1 VLTELNAFRAVLD
14 AVCLALGL
22 CVSGNAQYGS
32 RHGDKST
39 EKRRKIFGENGEDQM
54 LNRWRLEM
62 VRDSGFVS
70 LLVLLAMTPY
80 ARAQSEAELI
90 AGAKKETKVVF
101 WSSMRIEDSRALAAG
116 FEARYPFL
124 KVDIFRAGGEQIVNR
139 AIAEHMAG
147 KTTYD
152 VLNAFALKVIQNK
165 GLLQP
170 YGAPEAAHYPT
181 GFKDP
186 QNYWVSLYSGYNV
199 IGYNTKLVSKADAPK
214 NWDDLLHPR
223 WKGKLGMDDEEYFWH
238 AGMLKYWG
246 DEKGRKYME
255 ALSRQGLQFRNG
267 HALLADLLSIGEFP
281 VTVVVY
287 PDHIEMMKAKGQSVE
302 WAKTTDPILVNL
314 APVGIAAKA
323 PQPNAAKLLLNYCI
337 SKEGQEILQ
346 KARRASARHDV
357 PPVIPDM
364 DPRKLKLVA
373 LDPDIPTNA
382 EHVKDFRRAFGLN

>member
-1 VLTELNAFRAVLD
+1 MRNRSTLKVARA
-14 AVCLALGL
+14 
-22 CVSGNAQYGS
+22 
-32 RHGDKST
+32 
-39 EKRRKIFGENGEDQM
+39 
-54 LNRWRLEM
+54 
-62 VRDSGFVS
+62 SGFAVM
-70 LLVLLAMTPY
+70 LAILATAFY
-80 ARAQSEAELI
+80 AWAQSEDELI
-90 AGAKKETKVVF
+90 RGAKKEGKVVF

-116 FEARYPFL
+116 FEARYPFI

-139 AIAEHMAG
+139 AIAEHLAG

-152 VLNAFALKVIQNK
+152 VLNAFALKVVQNK

-170 YGAPEAAHYPT
+170 YAAPEATHYPT
-181 GFKDP
+181 GFRDP
-186 QNYWVSLYSGYNV
+186 QHYWISLYSGYNV

-214 NWDDLLHPR
+214 NWDDLLHAR

-246 DEKGRKYME
+246 EERGKKYME

-281 VTVVVY
+281 VSVVVY
-287 PDHIEMMKAKGQSVE
+287 PDHIEMMKAKGQPVE
-302 WAKTTDPILVNL
+302 WVKTTDPILVNL
-314 APVGIAAKA
+314 APVGVAAKA
-323 PQPNAAKLLLNYCI
+323 PQPNAAKLLLNYSI
-337 SKEGQEILQ
+337 SREGQEILQ

-357 PPVIPDM
+357 PPVVPDM

-382 EHVKDFRRAFGLN
+382 EHIKDFRRMFSLN

>member
-1 VLTELNAFRAVLD
+1 MLKTGLD
-14 AVCLALGL
+14 
-22 CVSGNAQYGS
+22 
-32 RHGDKST
+32 
-39 EKRRKIFGENGEDQM
+39 NG
-54 LNRWRLEM
+54 
-62 VRDSGFVS
+62 FA
-70 LLVLLAMTPY
+70 LVLVILATTFC
-80 ARAQSEAELI
+80 AWAQTEDELI
-90 AGAKKETKVVF
+90 RGAKKEGKVVI

-116 FEARYPFL
+116 FEARYPFI

-139 AIAEHMAG
+139 AIAEHLAG

-152 VLNAFALKVIQNK
+152 VLNAFALRVVQNK

-170 YGAPEAAHYPT
+170 YAAPEATHYPT

-186 QNYWVSLYSGYNV
+186 QHYWVSLYSGYNV

-214 NWDDLLHPR
+214 NWDDLLHLR

-246 DEKGRKYME
+246 EERGKKYME
-255 ALSRQGLQFRNG
+255 ALSRQELQFRNG

-287 PDHIEMMKAKGQSVE
+287 PDHIEMMKAKGQPVE
-302 WAKTTDPILVNL
+302 WVKTTEPILVNL
-314 APVGIAAKA
+314 APVGVAAKA
-323 PQPNAAKLLLNYCI
+323 PQPNAAKLLLNYSI
-337 SKEGQEILQ
+337 SRAGQEILQ

-357 PPVIPDM
+357 PPVVPDM

-382 EHVKDFRRAFGLN
+382 EHIKDFRRVFGIN

>member
-1 VLTELNAFRAVLD
+1 MKD
-14 AVCLALGL
+14 
-22 CVSGNAQYGS
+22 
-32 RHGDKST
+32 
-39 EKRRKIFGENGEDQM
+39 
-54 LNRWRLEM
+54 RWKM
-62 VRDSGFVS
+62 KAARDSG
-70 LLVLLAMTPY
+70 LVLLIVLFAIASY
-80 ARAQSEAELI
+80 ARAQSEAELV

-116 FEARYPFL
+116 FEARYPFI

-139 AIAEHMAG
+139 AIAEHLAG

-152 VLNAFALKVIQNK
+152 VLNAFALKVLQNK

-170 YGAPEAAHYPT
+170 YAAPEATHYPT

-238 AGMLKYWG
+238 AGMLKHWG
-246 DEKGRKYME
+246 EEKGRKYME

-281 VTVVVY
+281 AAVIVY
-287 PDHIEMMKAKGQSVE
+287 PDHIEMMKAKGQAVE
-302 WAKTTDPILVNL
+302 WVKTSDPILVNL

-323 PQPNAAKLLLNYCI
+323 PQPNAAKLLMNYSI

-357 PPVIPDM
+357 PPVVPDM
-364 DPRKLKLVA
+364 DPRKLKLAA